1 MNVSTRVLELSET
14 IPDFPK
20 PGIVFRDLTPAFAD
34 PETFRAIVDELG
46 ADVTGGF
53 DVVAGIE
60 ARGFL
65 LASAIAY
72 ATRTRLFPIRKQGKL
87 PGDVLSEDYALEYGA
102 ASLEVNPSNLPQ
114 GSRVLIVDDVLA
126 TGGSC
131 RAAARLVERS
141 GSTVAGI
148 GIVLA
153 LDGLGGVDALRDYD
167 VSVLLTEPT
176 QPIA

>member
-1 MNVSTRVLELSET
+1 MNIASRVLELSET

-34 PETFRAIVDELG
+34 PETLRAIVDALG
-46 ADVTGGF
+46 ADVRGGF

-72 ATRTRLFPIRKQGKL
+72 ATQARLLPIRKQGKL
-87 PGDVLSEDYALEYGA
+87 PGDVLSEDYALEYGT
-102 ASLEVNPSNLPQ
+102 ASLEIKPSILPQ
-114 GSRVLIVDDVLA
+114 GSRVLVVDDVLA

-141 GSTVAGI
+141 GSIVAGI

-153 LDGLGGVDALRDYD
+153 LDGLGGADALKDYD
-167 VSVLLTEPT
+167 LSVLLTERV
-176 QPIA
+176 QPAV